1 MKKLFFLKKLL
12 FALAVGHII
21 DLPEFN
27 EISEYKINN
36 LDLDNLN
43 YKLIEDIIK
52 YREIDC
58 RIECLK
64 ILIKYND
71 YIAFSIHR
79 YYKMK
84 SMEFP
89 KLYVVFDQVF
99 NFTSLDLM
107 VELLKKFNLP
117 ISKNNFKVTFG
128 THRLSTFYENIRFA
142 DEIHEFMQM
151 LSFLENNLDL
161 ISTLCHFNVGCNYN
175 LHHIYRTLKNNID
188 IFKHL
193 EPISELKFKE
203 MVDELFNYIFSI
215 LCIFKKYQVE
225 NNLFR
230 LYVARE
236 ENYGTLILNFGP
248 FCISNTL
255 LNLSNKNKINYS
267 SDLLFAMSLFDRL
280 NIFDNLIGRIQTDVL
295 RGF

>member
-1 MKKLFFLKKLL
+1 MKCLFLKKIL
-12 FALAVGHII
+12 FALTVGHII

-27 EISEYKINN
+27 EISEYKTIN

-58 RIECLK
+58 KIECLK
-64 ILIKYND
+64 IQIKYND
-71 YIAFSIHR
+71 YITFSIQR
-79 YYKMK
+79 YRKLK

-89 KLYVVFDQVF
+89 KLYIIFDQVF

-117 ISKNNFKVTFG
+117 IPKNNFQVTFG
-128 THRLSTFYENIRFA
+128 THRLSTFYENIRFS
-142 DEIHEFMQM
+142 DEIHEFIQM
-151 LSFLENNLDL
+151 LSFLENNLNL
-161 ISTLCHFNVGCNYN
+161 ISTLCYFNVGSNYN

-236 ENYGTLILNFGP
+236 KNYGTLILNFGP
-248 FCISNTL
+248 FYISDTL

-267 SDLLFAMSLFDRL
+267 NDLLFAMTLFDRL
-280 NIFDNLIGRIQTDVL
+280 NMFDNLIGRIQIDVL